1 MSTTH
6 RARLGLRRAALLTLA
21 LCGWLWAGAA
31 VQAQNRVFFINV
43 DKAGA
48 VTDLE
53 GTILDE
59 SKKEVSVRPLKG
71 NKVVIAAENVI
82 DIFYAVG
89 KPDLQAEYKKAWDA
103 DQTAAKTAGAQERKR
118 LLEEAIKKYQEL
130 YPKLDKEKT
139 AQRHVQFRIA
149 NLSAHAA
156 GADRT
161 KLFASIDLLEKFL
174 KEHPDSWQSF
184 RGEQQ
189 LKLMKGGK

>member
-1 MSTTH
+1 ML
-6 RARLGLRRAALLTLA
+6 RLRLGLRRTTLLTLV
-21 LCGWLWAGAA
+21 LCGWLCAATA
-31 VQAQNRVFFINV
+31 VQAQNRILFVNV
-43 DKAGA
+43 NKAGA
-48 VTDLE
+48 VTFIE

-59 SKKEVSVRPLKG
+59 SKKEVSVRPLVG
-71 NKVVIAAENVI
+71 EKVVIAADNVI

-89 KPDLQAEYKKAWDA
+89 KADLQAEYKKAWDA

-118 LLEEAIKKYQEL
+118 LLEEAIKMYQEL
-130 YPKLDKEKT
+130 YPKLDKEKN

-174 KEHPDSWQSF
+174 KEHPDTWQSL